1 MKKVNVKE
9 IEFEKDQYG
18 MVMYTSDY
26 ALSMIANTLSNLEH
40 GISRLGVDNNV
51 SDETD
56 VSGIEDRLEKLNDK
70 VDDLIGAVS
79 DISIELETLST
90 ISNTLENMLAFYIEF
105 NQTKKTK

>member
-1 MKKVNVKE
+1 MKNKTMTTE
-9 IEFEKDQYG
+9 QSLESIAI
-18 MVMYTSDY
+18 
-26 ALSMIANTLSNLEH
+26 ALANLES
-40 GISRLGVDNNV
+40 GLSYIRVDNNV

-79 DISIELETLST
+79 DISVELETLST

>member
-1 MKKVNVKE
+1 MKKTNVKE
-9 IEFEKDQYG
+9 IEFERDQYG
-18 MVMYTSDY
+18 NLIYPTDY
-26 ALSMIANTLSNLEH
+26 AISMIATSLSNLES

-70 VDDLIGAVS
+70 VDDLIGVVS
-79 DISIELETLST
+79 DISVELETLST

>member
-1 MKKVNVKE
+1 MKKKIMTTE
-9 IEFEKDQYG
+9 QSLESIAI
-18 MVMYTSDY
+18 
-26 ALSMIANTLSNLEH
+26 ALANLES
-40 GISRLGVDNNV
+40 GLSYIRVDNNV

-105 NQTKKTK
+105 NQNKKTK

>member
-1 MKKVNVKE
+1 MKNKIMTTE
-9 IEFEKDQYG
+9 QSLESIAI
-18 MVMYTSDY
+18 
-26 ALSMIANTLSNLEH
+26 ALANLES
-40 GISRLGVDNNV
+40 GLSYIRVDNNV

-79 DISIELETLST
+79 DISVELETLST

>member
-1 MKKVNVKE
+1 MKKKIMTTEQSLGN
-9 IEFEKDQYG
+9 IAI
-18 MVMYTSDY
+18 
-26 ALSMIANTLSNLEH
+26 ALANLES
-40 GISRLGVDNNV
+40 GLSYIRVDNNV

-56 VSGIEDRLEKLNDK
+56 VSGIEDRLEKLTDK

-79 DISIELETLST
+79 DISVELETLST

>member
-1 MKKVNVKE
+1 MKKKIMTTE
-9 IEFEKDQYG
+9 QSLESIAI
-18 MVMYTSDY
+18 
-26 ALSMIANTLSNLEH
+26 ALANLET
-40 GISRLGVDNNV
+40 GLSYIRVDNNV

-79 DISIELETLST
+79 DISVELETLST

>member
-1 MKKVNVKE
+1 MKKKTMTTE
-9 IEFEKDQYG
+9 QSLESIAI
-18 MVMYTSDY
+18 
-26 ALSMIANTLSNLEH
+26 ALANLES
-40 GISRLGVDNNV
+40 GLSYIRVDNNV

-79 DISIELETLST
+79 DISVELETLST